1 MEALVMQE
9 GLVLRG
15 GRVIDPMNGV
25 DAVRDLCISQGRI
38 VAAPAPGAPV
48 VDVSGL
54 VVCPG
59 FIDLHVH
66 LREPG
71 QTHKEDIGTGTRAA
85 AAGGFTTVVA
95 MPNTAPPVDS
105 AEILAQ
111 VYGLARGKA
120 AVRVLQSAALTLG
133 RAGKELS
140 DAAALAKA
148 GAVALTDDGT
158 CIQTA
163 GLMLEAVRRA
173 AAVGIPVIDHCE
185 DESVARR
192 GAMNAGAVA
201 RRLGVSSQPGLA
213 EDLIVCRNLLV
224 CRETGWP
231 IHIQHISTAFSVAM
245 VRAARR
251 EGLPI
256 TAEASPHHLCLT
268 EECCA
273 THGANAKMNPP
284 LRTEADRQ
292 AVLAGLADG
301 TIGVIASDHA
311 PHTAAEKAAGMEKAP
326 AGIVGLEALVSLCL
340 TELVHGQVLTLPEF
354 VAKLTAGPRTVLRL
368 TQGTLSVGMPADVT
382 LLNVNAEHILRVAE
396 FHSRSTNC
404 PYDGSVCRGRVE
416 GTLID
421 GQWVFSR
428 LPGIG
433 GAVR

>member
-1 MEALVMQE
+1 MQ
-9 GLVLRG
+9 GGMVLRG
-15 GRVIDPMNGV
+15 GRVLDPVNGL
-25 DAVRDLCISQGRI
+25 DAVQDLCITNGQI
-38 VAAPAPGAPV
+38 AAEPARGAVV

-71 QTHKEDIGTGTRAA
+71 QTHKEDIGTVTRAA

-95 MPNTAPPVDS
+95 MPNTAPPVDNS
-105 AEILAQ
+105 EVLSQ
-111 VYGLARGKA
+111 VYGLVREKA
-120 AVRVLQSAALTLG
+120 VVRVLQSGALTLG
-133 RAGKELS
+133 RAGRELS
-140 DAAALAKA
+140 DAAALARA

-213 EDLIVCRNLLV
+213 EDLIVCRNILI

-231 IHIQHISTAFSVAM
+231 IHIQHISSAFSVAL

-251 EGLPI
+251 EGIPV
-256 TAEASPHHLCLT
+256 TAEASPHHICLT

-273 THGANAKMNPP
+273 SHGSNAKMNPP

-292 AVLAGLADG
+292 AILGGLADG

-311 PHTAAEKAAGMEKAP
+311 PHTAAEKAVGLEMAP
-326 AGIVGLEALVSLCL
+326 SGIVGLEALVSLCL
-340 TELVHGQVLTLPEF
+340 TELVHGRVLTLREF
-354 VAKLTAGPRTVLRL
+354 VARLTAGPRAVLRL
-368 TQGTLSVGMPADVT
+368 TQGTLSVGAAADVT
-382 LLNVNAEHILRVAE
+382 LLNLDAEHVLRLAE
-396 FHSRSTNC
+396 FRSRSANC
-404 PYDGSVCRGRVE
+404 PYDGRVCRGRVE
-416 GTLID
+416 GTLLD
-421 GQWVFSR
+421 GEWIFSR
-428 LPGIG
+428 LPGVVG
-433 GAVR
+433 TVR

>member
-1 MEALVMQE
+1 MHAGMI
-9 GLVLRG
+9 LRG
-15 GRVIDPMNGV
+15 GRVIDPANGL
-25 DAVRDLCISQGRI
+25 DAERELYITAGRI
-38 VAAPAPGAPV
+38 AAEPTPGARV

-95 MPNTAPPVDS
+95 MPNTAPPVDRP
-105 AEILAQ
+105 EILAQ
-111 VYGLARGKA
+111 VYGLVREKA

-140 DAAALAKA
+140 DAAALVQA

-163 GLMLEAVRRA
+163 GLMLAAVRRA
-173 AAVGIPVIDHCE
+173 AAAGIPVIDHCE
-185 DESVARR
+185 DDSVARR

-201 RRLGVSSQPGLA
+201 QRLGVSGQPGLA
-213 EDLIVCRNLLV
+213 EDLIVCRNILI

-251 EGLPI
+251 EGLPV
-256 TAEASPHHLCLT
+256 TAEASPHHICLT

-273 THGANAKMNPP
+273 RHGANAKMNPP
-284 LRTEADRQ
+284 LRTEADRR
-292 AVLAGLADG
+292 AVIAGLADG

-311 PHTAAEKAAGMEKAP
+311 PHTAAEKAAGLEKAP

-340 TELVHGQVLTLPEF
+340 TELVHGGVLTLPEF
-354 VAKLTAGPRTVLRL
+354 VATLSAGPRAVLRL
-368 TQGTLSVGMPADVT
+368 AQGTLSVGAPADVT
-382 LLNVNAEHILRVAE
+382 LLNVNAEHILHPAE
-396 FHSRSTNC
+396 FRSRSTNC
-404 PYDGSVCRGRVE
+404 PYEGSACRGRVE

-421 GQWVFSR
+421 GEWVFSR
-428 LPGIG
+428 LPGITG
-433 GAVR
+433 RVL